1 MFCSFLAFSIYQL
14 NNATFTYDIYFKVTP
29 STQMSNSKGK
39 FRFIGLASIIGLSTP
54 QSSSGNEFEMYK
66 TIIKSRIVSNAL
78 ALDKQ
83 FIEDYSKEEN
93 FDFPKDLLEKN
104 ILLLLMKAGEVF

>member
-1 MFCSFLAFSIYQL
+1 
-14 NNATFTYDIYFKVTP
+14 
-29 STQMSNSKGK
+29 
-39 FRFIGLASIIGLSTP
+39 
-54 QSSSGNEFEMYK
+54 MYK

-93 FDFPKDLLEKN
+93 FDFPKRFARKKY
-104 ILLLLMKAGEVF
+104 IITSLMKAGEVF

>member
-1 MFCSFLAFSIYQL
+1 MERQILYFVYSFSFLAFSIYQL

-29 STQMSNSKGK
+29 SKQMSNSQHNS
-39 FRFIGLASIIGLSTP
+39 RFTGLASIIGISTP
-54 QSSSGNEFEMYK
+54 QSSTGNEFEMYK

-83 FIEDYSKEEN
+83 FID
-93 FDFPKDLLEKN
+93 
-104 ILLLLMKAGEVF
+104 